1 VLWGLVRQHRA
12 ATTVRVEVNPRGKKG
27 WRKLAD
33 VKTTGTGVY
42 SLRATHRKGQRYR
55 VKWTSP
61 QRKRYRGAA
70 VRSY

>member
-1 VLWGLVRQHRA
+1 MRQYRQATAVRI
-12 ATTVRVEVNPRGKKG
+12 EVDPKGKKG

-42 SLRATHRKGQRYR
+42 SLRAQHLEGRRYR

-61 QRKRYRGAA
+61 SGKRYTGPA

>member
-1 VLWGLVRQHRA
+1 MRQYRQATAVRI
-12 ATTVRVEVNPRGKKG
+12 EVDPRGKKG

-55 VKWTSP
+55 VRWTAP
-61 QRKRYRGAA
+61 GGKRYSGAA